1 MTLSQLVEEAKQGN
15 LAAQQGLFNE
25 LYDKM
30 WYVCR
35 RYIKDEWDAEEVLQD
50 GFYNFFKGLS
60 TFKYIS
66 DEAMWEWIKRIVI
79 NNCLMHLRRKKVF
92 NLVTE
97 SHAVEIALNEDLLD
111 RLSADEVLEF
121 ILLLPTGYRTVFNLY
136 IVEGMKHNEI
146 ASLLQ
151 IAESSSRSQLLRAR
165 NLFQKILLSKGISY
179 DTQRKR

>member
-66 DEAMWEWIKRIVI
+66 DEAMWLHQIIMT
-79 NNCLMHLRRKKVF
+79 L
-92 NLVTE
+92 
-97 SHAVEIALNEDLLD
+97 
-111 RLSADEVLEF
+111 
-121 ILLLPTGYRTVFNLY
+121 
-136 IVEGMKHNEI
+136 KH
-146 ASLLQ
+146 
-151 IAESSSRSQLLRAR
+151 
-165 NLFQKILLSKGISY
+165 
-179 DTQRKR
+179 